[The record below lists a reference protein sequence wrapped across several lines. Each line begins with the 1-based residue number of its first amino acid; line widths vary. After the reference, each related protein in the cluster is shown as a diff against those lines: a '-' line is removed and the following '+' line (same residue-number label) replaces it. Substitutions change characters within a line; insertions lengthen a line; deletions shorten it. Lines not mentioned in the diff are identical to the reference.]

1 MGPSSYTHTRM
12 QRIALLLAMLAS
24 APLALAA
31 YDEPLS
37 AAQAFRPTLSAYDAN
52 TLVISFQI
60 PEGYYLYRDRLSIL
74 DTQGF
79 QLTSYRIGGTKV
91 IEDPVAGREEVLDA
105 GSRVVLRGTST
116 GQASGVQLRLKMQ
129 GCLKDQ
135 LCYPAEVRTLT
146 TR

>member
-1 MGPSSYTHTRM
+1 M

-31 YDEPLS
+31 YAEPLS
-37 AAQAFRPTLSAYDAN
+37 RTLWS
-52 TLVISFQI
+52 S

>member
-1 MGPSSYTHTRM
+1 M

-79 QLTSYRIGGTKV
+79 QLTSYQIGGTKV
-91 IEDPVAGREEVLDA
+91 IDDPVAGREEVLDA
-105 GSRVVLRGTST
+105 GSRVVVRGMST

-129 GCLKDQ
+129 G
-135 LCYPAEVRTLT
+135 
-146 TR
+146 